1 MLKIF
6 PVIILPFVF
15 FFIFSNVG
23 NLTFEKSSIE
33 ENLNITKRTILKD
46 EKKSKEEEKVLKSE
60 DNITKA
66 EPKKS
71 SRRNTETN
79 DVTAELENSLNNVK
93 SAKKQEDVPDNVKTK
108 DKYIVQFGAFSK
120 KSNAAL
126 LAKKIEKKLIQKFP
140 NFQLIV
146 ENDKKNNLFKILFYS
161 EVFDKAEKICNYSK
175 KIGFNCLSIKK

>member
-23 NLTFEKSSIE
+23 TLTFEKSSIE
-33 ENLNITKRTILKD
+33 EDLNITKRTILMD
-46 EKKSKEEEKVLKSE
+46 EKKPKEEEKILKSE
-60 DNITKA
+60 DNIVKV

-71 SRRNTETN
+71 SRSTETN
-79 DVTAELENSLNNVK
+79 DVTAELENPLNNVK

-108 DKYIVQFGAFSK
+108 DKFIVQFGAFSK

-161 EVFDKAEKICNYSK
+161 EVFDKAEEICNYSK